1 MSAHYRYLNTPH
13 ESETH
18 HTTVH
23 SDIYQLI
30 PCERAPWLYLFMAFN
45 CAMSVAFYLGL
56 YASKSCR
63 VKLFNTT
70 FLTFK
75 CLLSI

>member
-1 MSAHYRYLNTPH
+1 MVEIMSAYYRYLNTPH

-30 PCERAPWLYLFMAFN
+30 CGCAPWLYLFMASN
-45 CAMSVAFYLGL
+45 YAMSVAFYLQ
-56 YASKSCR
+56 SKAVQDYISDFY
-63 VKLFNTT
+63 VFT
-70 FLTFK
+70 
-75 CLLSI
+75 